1 MLVVLLPH
9 GLLESIFDE
18 AYQFVGRSP
27 ARGIVVLW
35 LRGGGD
41 QDLNLGSLLKLERLL
56 GFEDAVL
63 VDRLDCYHRL
73 TSVDILTRHTNS
85 LHEPQSFSLITPRG
99 GRLRVRR
106 GLYVTVPRR
115 VEPSA
120 AQIDLSGK
128 PEAIRNR
135 PAEERFSRHVTI
147 GGYPSVWLSETPE
160 TLLSD
165 LVVPGQVRRAKGL
178 ERDEIFADEPRPVL
192 PRPTF
197 GFHLRFAEEGLRKP
211 LSSRRTRKSEGDLRR
226 RSATESG

>member
-128 PEAIRNR
+128 LDAIRNR

-160 TLLSD
+160 TLLTDLVEAVLLRDASD
-165 LVVPGQVRRAKGL
+165 LFRIARPDAFRRLLRLAASKAGNRINLSERSSILGVRRDAV
-178 ERDEIFADEPRPVL
+178 A
-192 PRPTF
+192 
-197 GFHLRFAEEGLRKP
+197 
-211 LSSRRTRKSEGDLRR
+211 S
-226 RSATESG
+226 